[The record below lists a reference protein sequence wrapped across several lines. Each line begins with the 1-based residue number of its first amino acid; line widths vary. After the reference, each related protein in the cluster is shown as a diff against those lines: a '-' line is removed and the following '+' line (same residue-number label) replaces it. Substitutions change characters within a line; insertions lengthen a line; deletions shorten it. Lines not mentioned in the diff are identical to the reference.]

1 MSKKK
6 EKTKHRS
13 KLEDEV
19 SKIMP
24 DGTYECEKIEY
35 TIPATIH
42 RYTPDFTTGEI
53 RWEVKGRFRDID
65 EAKKYLYVK
74 QSNPD
79 IDLRFIISSEKT
91 MMPKSKKTTMKEW
104 LEKNGF
110 VVYVWPNVP
119 KKLLHIKTVS
129 KN

>member
-1 MSKKK
+1 MPKKK
-6 EKTKHRS
+6 TKSKNYRS
-13 KLEDEV
+13 NLEEEV

-24 DGTYECEKIEY
+24 NGTYECEKIEY
-35 TIPATIH
+35 TIPATTH
-42 RYTPDFTTGEI
+42 NYTPDFTTGKI

-65 EAKKYLYVK
+65 EARKYIFIK
-74 QSNPD
+74 DSNPD

-91 MMPKSKKTTMKEW
+91 MMPKSKKTTMKGW

-110 VVYVWPNVP
+110 TVYVWPNVP
-119 KKLLHIKTVS
+119 KKCIFA